1 MGVGCSLCPQHPSF
15 ISPVLLGGPLPSEE
29 VEVGGENPRPWAP
42 FQAQLPGSGP
52 GVYPHTLPPL
62 GLRVGEP

>member
-1 MGVGCSLCPQHPSF
+1 M
-15 ISPVLLGGPLPSEE
+15 LLGGPLHSEE
-29 VEVGGENPRPWAP
+29 VEVGGESPGLWSP
-42 FQAQLPGSGP
+42 FQAQLPVSGP